1 MSISLFQRLCMHYPD
16 NTISLRLQYRMNK
29 EIMKL
34 SNTLVYDD
42 QLEVGTEEVG
52 DKVLLFR

>member
-1 MSISLFQRLCMHYPD
+1 MHYPD
-16 NTISLRLQYRMNK
+16 NTISLRLQYRMNR

-42 QLEVGTEEVG
+42 QLEVGSKQVG
-52 DKVLLFR
+52 NKALVLT

>member
-1 MSISLFQRLCMHYPD
+1 MHYPD